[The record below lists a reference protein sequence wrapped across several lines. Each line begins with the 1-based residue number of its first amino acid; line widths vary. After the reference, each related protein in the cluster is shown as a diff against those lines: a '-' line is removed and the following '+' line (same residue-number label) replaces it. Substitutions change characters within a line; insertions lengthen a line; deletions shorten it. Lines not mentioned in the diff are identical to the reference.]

1 MKGIVDERVQQ
12 TGLQVGLRK
21 SLPSAKL
28 CPNACRADGQASDQ
42 RTFRHAQSVGRQA
55 RERQPVAE
63 IWSTPPG
70 NEKAQATL
78 PRARR
83 PYSHPDPRLVG
94 LNRLIILTY
103 EVLTHQVG
111 LPDSRRA
118 LTIGRVIQQRSIGI
132 LLKLHSLGV
141 GVAVYGPIYADR
153 GRSHS
158 SQCRGNR

>member
-21 SLPSAKL
+21 SRPSAKL
-28 CPNACRADGQASDQ
+28 CPNAYRADGQASDQ

-63 IWSTPPG
+63 IWSTPPR
-70 NEKAQATL
+70 NEKAQTTL

-83 PYSHPDPRLVG
+83 PYSHPDPRLVDP
-94 LNRLIILTY
+94 NRLIILTY

-111 LPDSRRA
+111 LPDLRRA
-118 LTIGRVIQQRSIGI
+118 LTIGRVIQQRSLRI

-141 GVAVYGPIYADR
+141 GVAAYGPIYADR